1 MVARNPGSVS
11 RPVAS
16 RNASSRE
23 PELVHGDVQDVQP
36 GAVFE
41 IAALQGGHVGFKGR
55 ETAVSGF
62 GKSLETGAEVGH

>member
-1 MVARNPGSVS
+1 MVARNPGSV
-11 RPVAS
+11 VAAGAQQD
-16 RNASSRE
+16 ASSRE

-55 ETAVSGF
+55 ETAVGGF